1 MKNIKQYSIYLRLVF
16 GFLLTLSLAT
26 KVHAQQRPL
35 YSQYMLNQYIINPAY
50 TGISDHYVASTN
62 YRYQWVG
69 IEDAPRTYALTV
81 HGPGRSGNYGL
92 GGSLYNDVTG
102 PTSKSGMYLSYAYHF
117 QVSQSQMVSMGL
129 SGGIMQYKVD
139 GTKVTVFDPGD
150 QVLTNS
156 RLTTLIPDFGWGV
169 YWHQKDKF
177 YLGISTPQ
185 FIQSRISFTENGIK
199 SPSILT
205 VHYFLNGA
213 YTFDLGDNFDV
224 EPSFLVKYSYPTDVQ
239 VDGGARVIFR
249 KFIWLGAVYRTQDA
263 ISAIVGFNTPND
275 QLSFGYSY
283 DLTTTNLSNY
293 SFGTHEL
300 MVTAKFGKKKAY
312 ASRGKAKKSEFERL
326 QEKFEE
332 IELNELR
339 REEEKKS
346 AQERQETLKKD
357 IQKLIQED
365 KDLRDKVRNFR
376 EQAKILGYD
385 SPDDEGYARRDDYLK
400 SLEKIKENYAKK
412 KALEAELE

>member
-1 MKNIKQYSIYLRLVF
+1 MLLLLMFTIKVN
-16 GFLLTLSLAT
+16 
-26 KVHAQQRPL
+26 AQQRPL

-50 TGISDHYVASTN
+50 TGLNDYYVASTN

-81 HGPGRSGNYGL
+81 HGPGKSGKYGL
-92 GGSLYNDVTG
+92 GGALYNDVTG

-117 QVSQSQMVSMGL
+117 QVSTHQKVSMGL
-129 SGGIMQYKVD
+129 SGGVMQYKVD

-150 QVLTNS
+150 QVLSNS
-156 RLTTLIPDFGWGV
+156 RLTTLIPDFGWGA
-169 YWHQKDKF
+169 YWHQEDKF

-199 SPSILT
+199 SPAILT

-213 YTFDLGDNFDV
+213 YTFNLGDNFDL
-224 EPSFLVKYSYPTDVQ
+224 EPSFLVKYSYPTEVQ
-239 VDGGARVIFR
+239 IDAGARIIFK
-249 KFIWLGAVYRTQDA
+249 KFIWLGGVFRTDDA
-263 ISAIVGFNTPND
+263 ISAIIGFNTPND

-283 DLTTTNLSNY
+283 DITTTNLSNY

-312 ASRGKAKKSEFERL
+312 ASKGRAKKAEFEQLQLKMEEKESEEFEREEAERIAEEEQQRL
-326 QEKFEE
+326 KKEIQILTEKDK
-332 IELNELR
+332 ELR
-339 REEEKKS
+339 TKIRS
-346 AQERQETLKKD
+346 
-357 IQKLIQED
+357 
-365 KDLRDKVRNFR
+365 FR

-385 SPDDEGYARRDDYLK
+385 SPTDENYGKRDDYLRT
-400 SLEKIKENYAKK
+400 LEEIKENYAKK
-412 KALEAELE
+412 KALEEKLK

>member
-1 MKNIKQYSIYLRLVF
+1 M
-16 GFLLTLSLAT
+16 LLLLMFTVEAN
-26 KVHAQQRPL
+26 AQQRPL

-50 TGISDHYVASTN
+50 TGLNDYYVASTN

-81 HGPGRSGNYGL
+81 HGPGKSEKYGL

-117 QVSQSQMVSMGL
+117 QVSTNQKVSMGL

-139 GTKVTVFDPGD
+139 GTKVTVFDQGD
-150 QVLTNS
+150 QVLSNS

-169 YWHQKDKF
+169 YWHQEDKF
-177 YLGISTPQ
+177 YLGLSTPQ

-213 YTFDLGDNFDV
+213 YTFNLGDNFDI
-224 EPSFLVKYSYPTDVQ
+224 EPSFLVKYSYPTEVQ
-239 VDGGARVIFR
+239 IDAGARIIF
-249 KFIWLGAVYRTQDA
+249 KEFIWLGAVFRTDDA
-263 ISAIVGFNTPND
+263 ISAIIGFNTPND

-283 DLTTTNLSNY
+283 DITTTNLSNY

-312 ASRGKAKKSEFERL
+312 ASKGKAKKSEFEQL
-326 QEKFEE
+326 QLKMEVKENEEFERE
-332 IELNELR
+332 ESKR
-339 REEEKKS
+339 AEEEKQLQLRK
-346 AQERQETLKKD
+346 EIKELTEKD
-357 IQKLIQED
+357 KM
-365 KDLRDKVRNFR
+365 LRAKIRDFR

-385 SPDDEGYARRDDYLK
+385 SPTHEDYGRRDLYLNT
-400 SLEKIKENYAKK
+400 LEEIKENYAKK
-412 KALEAELE
+412 KALEAQLK

>member
-1 MKNIKQYSIYLRLVF
+1 M
-16 GFLLTLSLAT
+16 LLLLIIASFTMS
-26 KVHAQQRPL
+26 AQQRPL

-50 TGISDHYVASTN
+50 TGLNDYYVASTN

-81 HGPGRSGNYGL
+81 HGPGKSGNYGL

-117 QVSQSQMVSMGL
+117 QVATSQIVSMGL

-150 QVLTNS
+150 QVLNNS
-156 RLTTLIPDFGWGV
+156 RLTTLVPDFGWGV
-169 YWHQKDKF
+169 YWHQKEKF
-177 YLGISTPQ
+177 YLGLSTPQ

-205 VHYFLNGA
+205 VHYFLNGG

-239 VDGGARVIFR
+239 VDVGARIIFR
-249 KFIWLGAVYRTQDA
+249 KFIWLGGVFRTDDA

-283 DLTTTNLSNY
+283 DVSTTNLSNY
-293 SFGTHEL
+293 NFGTHEL
-300 MVTAKFGKKKAY
+300 MVTAKFGKRKAY
-312 ASRGKAKKSEFERL
+312 ASKGAAKMSEFEQL
-326 QEKFEE
+326 QLKFEA
-332 IELNELR
+332 IELEEMEREENEKSDEEKRKTLEDDFKKASENDKELR
-339 REEEKKS
+339 NK
-346 AQERQETLKKD
+346 
-357 IQKLIQED
+357 I
-365 KDLRDKVRNFR
+365 RNFR
-376 EQAKILGYD
+376 EQAKMLGYD
-385 SPDDEGYARRDDYLK
+385 SPDHGDYARRDEYLNALK
-400 SLEKIKENYAKK
+400 EIKKNYTKK
-412 KALEAELE
+412 KELEAQLK

>member
-1 MKNIKQYSIYLRLVF
+1 MRISVLLLLMFAIK
-16 GFLLTLSLAT
+16 AN
-26 KVHAQQRPL
+26 AQQRPL

-50 TGISDHYVASTN
+50 TGMNDYYVASTN

-81 HGPGRSGNYGL
+81 HGPGKSGKYGL

-117 QVSQSQMVSMGL
+117 QVSELQTVSMGL

-169 YWHQKDKF
+169 YWRQKDKF
-177 YLGISTPQ
+177 YLGLSTPQ
-185 FIQSRISFTENGIK
+185 FIQSRISFSDNGIK

-205 VHYFLNGA
+205 IHYFLNGA

-224 EPSFLVKYSYPTDVQ
+224 EPSFLVKYSYPTDMQ
-239 VDGGARVIFR
+239 VDAGARLIYR
-249 KFIWLGAVYRTQDA
+249 KFIWLGTVFRTDDA

-275 QLSFGYSY
+275 QMSFGYSY
-283 DLTTTNLSNY
+283 DLTTTNLANY

-312 ASRGKAKKSEFERL
+312 VSKGADKKSEFELL
-326 QEKFEE
+326 QLKMEE
-332 IELNELR
+332 IELDEMR
-339 REEEKKS
+339 REENERTKEEKI
-346 AQERQETLKKD
+346 ARIEKD
-357 IQKLIQED
+357 LQKATEKD
-365 KDLRDKVRNFR
+365 KDLRGKIRNFR
-376 EQAKILGYD
+376 EQAKMLGYD
-385 SPDDEGYARRDDYLK
+385 SPDHEDYGRRDEYLDA
-400 SLEKIKENYAKK
+400 IKELNKNFLKK
-412 KALEAELE
+412 KALKAELE